1 MLSIYFNLQ
10 NSERINLR
18 EGYAMNLYDELM
30 ESVCYTNKN
39 KESIKS
45 SNFKPDYVKNENS
58 AAEYNRPMQEAIS
71 VLSEFIRS
79 GMKKSN
85 YTDIV
90 VLNIG
95 DPRVV
100 FDSMGPLAGSRLCE
114 KIHKKSF
121 GITYITEKCDLTY
134 TRKFQGRRFNIKRGI
149 IRPNITIYGTLQKP
163 VNGNNYTSTVDEIK
177 RNNENPFII
186 ATDVFVSNSIKNTG
200 RLFVSPNMI
209 RPGAGLGKDFRP
221 VGDIGI
227 LGAIGVDLSTYKA
240 ETSDE
245 SIFKTWLIQELNR
258 NGHSKIINMM
268 ADIVSGAI
276 AYSLISNPR
285 EMRMPEVIRHY
296 D

>member
-1 MLSIYFNLQ
+1 MNICG
-10 NSERINLR
+10 
-18 EGYAMNLYDELM
+18 GYAMNLYDELM
-30 ESVCYTNKN
+30 ESVSYTNKN
-39 KESIKS
+39 KESMES
-45 SNFKPDYVKNENS
+45 SNFKPDYVKDENR
-58 AAEYNRPMQEAIS
+58 AEEYNRKVQEAIS
-71 VLSEFIRS
+71 ALSEFIRS
-79 GMKKSN
+79 GMKKSD

-114 KIHKKSF
+114 KIHKKCS
-121 GITYITEKCDLTY
+121 GVTYITEKCDFTY

-163 VNGNNYTSTVDEIK
+163 VNGANYVSTVDEIK

-200 RLFVSPNMI
+200 RVFMSKNPI
-209 RPGAGLGKDFRP
+209 KPGAGLGKDFRP
-221 VGDIGI
+221 VGNIGI
-227 LGAIGVDLSTYKA
+227 LGGIGVDLSTYKA
-240 ETSDE
+240 DKLDE
-245 SIFKTWLIQELNR
+245 SVFKTWLIQELNR
-258 NGHSKIINMM
+258 NGHSEIINMM